1 MARKDT
7 VSIYNAA
14 TEKYGV
20 VSRFIFEHPVYG
32 QNMVQVEDNEV
43 PCVDCG
49 DEVSP
54 PEVLTSD
61 GKIEDSDASGKKAK
75 AEDVKPK
82 TKPTKEESGDE

>member
-1 MARKDT
+1 MARNDT

-32 QNMVQVEDNEV
+32 QNMVQVDDNEV

-54 PEVLTSD
+54 PESLKPKS
-61 GKIEDSDASGKKAK
+61 EAK
-75 AEDVKPK
+75 DVKPK
-82 TKPTKEESGDE
+82 SKSTKEDSGDE